1 MPTGCNVPY
10 PAEPTGM
17 RPPRG
22 FRSVGDSGMFFGRKS
37 VPNSHLASAL
47 FDYHSA
53 VLFPSLSLEDIDLKI
68 LHLSLLYPAKCKSQ
82 PPIKNFFR
90 QRICTGLPPALS
102 ERGKLCRRVLTLSE
116 MRAEHSHQRALQGSV
131 PFPPE
136 NSNHNSRRRLK
147 MQTALYT
154 LFIVNAYGIKPFANG
169 FMFSRRIS
177 SRKPA

>member
-53 VLFPSLSLEDIDLKI
+53 VLFPSLSLKDIELKI
-68 LHLSLLYPAKCKSQ
+68 LHLSLLYPAKRKSQ

-90 QRICTGLPPALS
+90 QRKNSGF
-102 ERGKLCRRVLTLSE
+102 
-116 MRAEHSHQRALQGSV
+116 V
-131 PFPPE
+131 PTE
-136 NSNHNSRRRLK
+136 NSSHNSRRRLK

-154 LFIVNAYGIKPFANG
+154 LSIVNAYGIKPFASG
-169 FMFSRRIS
+169 LMFSRRNL
-177 SRKPA
+177 SRKSA